1 MKSLPQRLAGLAE
14 VPRDLLLRR
23 YPPFVTGGDL
33 PRGHVPVFVFHSVE
47 PASFARKLDHLVR
60 NGYRTLSL
68 DAYVDVISE
77 NAPPPDR
84 AVLLTFDDGR
94 GSLWSVAHPLL
105 AERGLRGV
113 VFLVPGRTP
122 SRPGPLPPTWDDV
135 RAGTADP
142 EAVLGREARPDG
154 ALLSWEELGALARSG
169 LWDLASHT
177 LTHARVHVAPR
188 VVDFLAPEARQGYEA
203 MDVPLLL
210 AEGGDDDLLAEAA
223 EPGTPLLASAPRTSE
238 ALRFRED
245 PGFRRPFL
253 ARVAA
258 EGGPAFFRRP
268 RWRKHLRRLAR
279 GLPVPGR
286 LETAAERESAI
297 RRELQGSRRILE
309 ERLGRPVRDLCY
321 PWHAAG
327 PTARRLAAEA
337 GYRSAFA
344 GKVRGFPLTL
354 PGGDLG
360 RVARI
365 GEDYVELLP
374 GRGRARLSEVLRAK
388 WRRRAGGLA

>member
-1 MKSLPQRLAGLAE
+1 VRSLRRRLADLAE
-14 VPRDLLLRR
+14 VPRDLLLGR

-68 DAYVDVISE
+68 DAYVDAISQA
-77 NAPPPDR
+77 APPPDK

-105 AERGLRGV
+105 EERGLRGV
-113 VFLVPGRTP
+113 AFLVPGRTR
-122 SRPGPLPPTWDDV
+122 SRPGPLPPTWREA
-135 RAGTADP
+135 RAGRV
-142 EAVLGREARPDG
+142 EARDVLGREQGAQG
-154 ALLSWEELGALARSG
+154 ALLSWEEIEAMARSG
-169 LWDLASHT
+169 LWDFASHT
-177 LTHARVHVAPR
+177 LTHARIHVAPR
-188 VVDFLAPEARQGYEA
+188 VVDFLAPEARRGYRA

-210 AEGGDDDLLAEAA
+210 TDDGGDLLAEAA

-245 PGFRRPFL
+245 PRFRRLFL
-253 ARVAA
+253 ARVAEA
-258 EGGPAFFRRP
+258 GGGAFFLRP
-268 RWRKHLRRLAR
+268 DWRQDLRRLAR

-286 LETAAERESAI
+286 HETASEREAAVG
-297 RRELQGSRRILE
+297 RELGEARRLLE

-321 PWHAAG
+321 PWHASG
-327 PTARRLAAEA
+327 PTARRLAAET
-337 GYRSAFA
+337 GHRSAFA
-344 GKVRGFPLTL
+344 GKVPGVPLTL

-360 RVARI
+360 QIARI

-374 GRGRARLSEVLRAK
+374 GHGRARLGDVLGAK
-388 WRRRAGGLA
+388 WRRRARGGA